1 MATSGLRA
9 GEDSQAA
16 FHADNR
22 LEYNEAVHSERIQ
35 RTNARRV
42 RRRSL
47 LYAWRSELLQLKS
60 LWREC
65 YRSML
70 GRRD

>member
-1 MATSGLRA
+1 MDTSGLRA
-9 GEDSQAA
+9 GEDSRAA

-22 LEYNEAVHSERIQ
+22 LDYDEAVHSERIQ
-35 RTNARRV
+35 RKNARRV

-47 LYAWRSELLQLKS
+47 WYAWRSELLQLKS
-60 LWREC
+60 LWIES
-65 YRSML
+65 YRRIL

>member
-1 MATSGLRA
+1 MATNGPRA
-9 GEDSQAA
+9 GEGSRAA

-22 LEYNEAVHSERIQ
+22 LDYGEAVHSERIQ
-35 RTNARRV
+35 RKNARRV

-47 LYAWRSELLQLKS
+47 WYAWRSELLQLKS
-60 LWREC
+60 LWIES
-65 YRSML
+65 YRAKL